1 MWKGVNISAEA
12 RGGFA
17 TFLTMSYIVF
27 VQPAVL
33 SQAGMDFGSV
43 MMATIISSVV
53 ATLIMGIF
61 ANYPIALAPGMGENF
76 FFAFTIV
83 LGMGIPWQTALGGVF
98 VAGVIF
104 LVISLLGLR
113 QKVIAIIPPSLKS
126 AIAVGIGLFIAF
138 IGFID
143 SGIIIRSQGTPLSLG
158 NLAQP
163 PVLLALFG
171 LAITTVLLVR
181 KVKGAI
187 LFGMLSSLIVG
198 LITGVVRYQGIFSL
212 PPSVSPTFLRMD
224 IAGVFRPEM
233 VTVVLVFLF
242 MDFFD
247 TIGTIVAVAERMG
260 IVDDKGNIPRAGRV
274 LLADAIG
281 TVVGALFGTSTVT
294 SFIESLTGV
303 AEGAKTGL
311 ANIFTSL
318 GFLACMFL
326 YPLVKMVGGGYQ
338 LSETVTLYPITG
350 PILIIV
356 GAMMATSFRDIEWKR
371 YDEAIP
377 AFLAMLGMPLTYS
390 ISNGLALGFIS
401 YAVIKPLVGKGKELH
416 PIFYIVAAIFLAKYI
431 FIGFSY

>member
-1 MWKGVNISAEA
+1 MNSPIPTAIADLSE
-12 RGGFA
+12 GG
-17 TFLTMSYIVF
+17 I
-27 VQPAVL
+27 
-33 SQAGMDFGSV
+33 
-43 MMATIISSVV
+43 
-53 ATLIMGIF
+53 
-61 ANYPIALAPGMGENF
+61 
-76 FFAFTIV
+76 
-83 LGMGIPWQTALGGVF
+83 
-98 VAGVIF
+98 
-104 LVISLLGLR
+104 
-113 QKVIAIIPPSLKS
+113 IAITFCLKPRSDITRNITPATNTPPS
-126 AIAVGIGLFIAF
+126 AVC
-138 IGFID
+138 
-143 SGIIIRSQGTPLSLG
+143 Q
-158 NLAQP
+158 
-163 PVLLALFG
+163 
-171 LAITTVLLVR
+171 
-181 KVKGAI
+181 
-187 LFGMLSSLIVG
+187 
-198 LITGVVRYQGIFSL
+198 
-212 PPSVSPTFLRMD
+212 
-224 IAGVFRPEM
+224 
-233 VTVVLVFLF
+233 
-242 MDFFD
+242 
-247 TIGTIVAVAERMG
+247 
-260 IVDDKGNIPRAGRV
+260 GNIPRAGRV
-274 LLADAIG
+274 LLADAVG

-294 SFIESLTGV
+294 SFTESLTGV